1 LSSSV
6 FDTFNY
12 FVKRRGGDGYLDRSK
27 KELFVAEMNSRL
39 KKAQATFLVDYQGID
54 VESMNKIRGEIR
66 KIGAE
71 FQVVKNRLLKL
82 ASRESDSESLYEQF
96 VGPCALVI
104 SYDDIVAP
112 AKVLVDL
119 SRDIKNL
126 KLKTG
131 QISGRLMDSEAIK
144 RLAQLPGRDQLIA
157 QVLSTMQAVPTSLVR
172 ALNGV
177 MVNLINV
184 LKAIETNKGKEQHT

>member
-1 LSSSV
+1 M
-6 FDTFNY
+6 
-12 FVKRRGGDGYLDRSK
+12 DRNK
-27 KELFVAEMNSRL
+27 KELFVTEMNDRL

-54 VESMNKIRGEIR
+54 VESMNRIRGEMR

-71 FQVVKNRLLKL
+71 FQVVKNRLMKL
-82 ASRESDSESLYEQF
+82 ASRDTDSESLHEQF

-104 SYDDIVAP
+104 TYDDIVAP

-119 SRDIKNL
+119 SKEINNL

-131 QISGRLMDSEAIK
+131 QISGRVMDSDALK

-177 MVNLINV
+177 ILNMIYV
-184 LKAIETNKGKEQHT
+184 LKAIETSKGREQHA